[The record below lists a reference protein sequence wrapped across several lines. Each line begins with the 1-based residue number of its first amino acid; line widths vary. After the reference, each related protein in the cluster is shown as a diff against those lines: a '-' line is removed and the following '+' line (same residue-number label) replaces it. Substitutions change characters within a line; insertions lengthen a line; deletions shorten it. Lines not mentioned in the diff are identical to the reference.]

1 MFFLSYSFFYTVFKE
16 QTYLIEKYV
25 FVERMILSKL
35 SSTSNIQAMFD
46 LHFLVFLLSVSP

>member
-1 MFFLSYSFFYTVFKE
+1 L
-16 QTYLIEKYV
+16 
-25 FVERMILSKL
+25 ERMILSKL